1 MRLYFGIWLTV
12 AIVMGVLLGFAEW
25 RRNAL
30 NDPDQAWQRTGILL
44 SSQIYE
50 APTEVKPRPGHR
62 AVIFFA
68 RTLTDRY
75 LFHDLADQSDLMEA
89 ADLIVVTPDG
99 SRPII
104 ENGIRR
110 FVIDPDGSLARAVG
124 LRRPMDDGPPVGYV
138 LVDSH
143 DSIRYR
149 TLDPGFGQR
158 AWEMKLLLRV
168 LP

>member
-1 MRLYFGIWLTV
+1 MRLYLGVWLAV
-12 AIVMGVLLGFAEW
+12 AIFMGVLLGLAEW

-44 SSQIYE
+44 PAQTYE
-50 APTEVKPRPGHR
+50 ALTELEPRPGHR
-62 AVIFFA
+62 AIIFFA
-68 RTLTDRY
+68 RNLTDRY
-75 LFHDLADQSDLMEA
+75 LFQDLADQSDLMGA

-99 SRPII
+99 SRPVI
-104 ENGIRR
+104 ENGIWRYVR
-110 FVIDPDGSLARAVG
+110 DTNGSLASAMG
-124 LRRPMDDGPPVGYV
+124 LHRPIDDGPPVGYV

-143 DSIRYR
+143 GYVRYR

-158 AWEMKLLLRV
+158 AWEIKLLLRG